1 MNIDNSKNQ
10 LNHRVNI
17 VIRKFR
23 ILQIICQILF
33 FSSQAYP
40 RGILYT
46 ARSFLHKLK
55 ILIYC
60 PFLYWNQKPVALIFF
75 VNVFVN
81 FVKLLNRGK
90 VIHSVEYSFF
100 LIHVKSDKQ
109 WTEKTI
115 LALLSMEII
124 NEWYRTTAD
133 IQLRRFRFKGLKLV

>member
-10 LNHRVNI
+10 LNHQVN
-17 VIRKFR
+17 IRKFR
-23 ILQIICQILF
+23 ILQNICQILF
-33 FSSQAYP
+33 FSSQAYL

-55 ILIYC
+55 MLIYC
-60 PFLYWNQKPVALIFF
+60 PFLYWNKPKPVALIFF

-100 LIHVKSDKQ
+100 LIHVKSDKE

-133 IQLRRFRFKGLKLV
+133 IQLRRFRFKEGLKLV